1 MTTVKYT
8 MYEITAAG
16 HSCYAA
22 PGGDIV
28 CAAISCAFKMA
39 AGMLQREKAKFKIE
53 TDPKIPFIGL
63 KLESAG
69 ATLTAK
75 NVIAVT
81 AEVLK
86 SLAAENPKYLQVF
99 RIMVPPQKQPTIGL
113 NG

>member
-1 MTTVKYT
+1 MTTIKFT
-8 MYEITAAG
+8 TYEITATG

-22 PGGDIV
+22 PGSDII
-28 CAAISCAFKMA
+28 CAAISSAFKMA
-39 AGMLQREKAKFKIE
+39 AGMLQKEKAKFRIE

-63 KLESAG
+63 QLDQVG
-69 ATLTAK
+69 ASLTAK

-86 SLAAENPKYLQVF
+86 SLATENPKYVQIF
-99 RIMVPPQKQPTIGL
+99 RIMAKPTMGL